1 MALCERLVEHDLNGG
16 GTGCR
21 TGYQSTPSQGV
32 HVMKKFTLVTTAL
45 VLVGSI
51 FTVAEASPPSD
62 APTTVV
68 KFGDLD
74 TTHAAGQEQLY
85 RRVTRAAQ
93 VVCRPLDPGTS
104 GAQLSLISLHA
115 ACVDKA
121 IANAVAQINRS
132 EFTDYVASR
141 MPNPVSPAMRLA
153 SR

>member
-1 MALCERLVEHDLNGG
+1 
-16 GTGCR
+16 
-21 TGYQSTPSQGV
+21 
-32 HVMKKFTLVTTAL
+32 MKKFTLITTAL

-62 APTTVV
+62 LPTSVV

-93 VVCRPLDPGTS
+93 AVCRPLDPSNS
-104 GAQLSLISLHA
+104 GSRLALISLHR

-121 IANAVAQINRS
+121 LADAVVKINLP

-141 MPNPVSPAMRLA
+141 MPNSTGPGIRVAAR
-153 SR
+153 